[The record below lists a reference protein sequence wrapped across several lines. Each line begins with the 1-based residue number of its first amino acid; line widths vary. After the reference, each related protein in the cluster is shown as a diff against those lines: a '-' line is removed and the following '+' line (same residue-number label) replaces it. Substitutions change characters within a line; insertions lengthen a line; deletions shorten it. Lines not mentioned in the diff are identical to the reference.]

1 MTPQTDDQ
9 APGMRRTQWA
19 GFIGGALVFLL
30 ILFLPAPGGLSLI
43 GWRAAAVAALMAV
56 WWITEAIPITAT
68 ALIPLVFFPAL
79 GVLVTGCAAAF
90 DSQCG
95 YTAIRRDA
103 VERLDLGQV
112 YPRYG
117 YPNDLLIQLARSGAR
132 VRSVPVRAIY
142 APGTS
147 KMKMREVV
155 RPLCGILWRGMARR
169 MRIA

>member
-43 GWRAAAVAALMAV
+43 AWRAAAVAALMAV

-79 GVLVTGCAAAF
+79 GVLGMPDAAAPYANELIF
-90 DSQCG
+90 LFMG
-95 YTAIRRDA
+95 GFFIAVTMERWGLHRRIALGIVAA
-103 VERLDLGQV
+103 V
-112 YPRYG
+112 
-117 YPNDLLIQLARSGAR
+117 
-132 VRSVPVRAIY
+132 
-142 APGTS
+142 GTS
-147 KMKMREVV
+147 
-155 RPLCGILWRGMARR
+155 PRR
-169 MRIA
+169 LVLGFMVATAFISMWI